1 MSEPTPVQTPFTSSS
16 RRGKKV
22 RFPRSVFVMLWIN
35 LTLAGTVGQGFVL
48 YCRRPQ
54 WQVIGRLTDQQ
65 NYRKLN

>member
-1 MSEPTPVQTPFTSSS
+1 
-16 RRGKKV
+16 
-22 RFPRSVFVMLWIN
+22 MLWIN